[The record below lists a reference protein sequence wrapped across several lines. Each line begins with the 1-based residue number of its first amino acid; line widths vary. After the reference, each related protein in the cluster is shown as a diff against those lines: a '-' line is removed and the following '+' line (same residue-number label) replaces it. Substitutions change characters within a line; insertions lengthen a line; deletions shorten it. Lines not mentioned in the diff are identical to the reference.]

1 LDVSVT
7 PPATVSWTSNAEGTP
22 WLRLRLR
29 LTQGAEVRTI
39 DLGRRKL
46 AGTRHLRLPPG
57 RWHAAMLA
65 ANSAGRTRFVSLGY
79 LPR

>member
-1 LDVSVT
+1 
-7 PPATVSWTSNAEGTP
+7 VSWSSNAEGTP

-29 LTQGAEVRTI
+29 LTQGGETRTV

-57 RWHAAMLA
+57 RWHVTMFA
-65 ANSAGRTRFVSLGY
+65 ANSAGRSRFVSLGY